1 ARSRRCPSVLLS
13 SMPLALRHR
22 PPSIPQ
28 ATYAVAD
35 VRARAQSPC
44 RSPGCW
50 GTPMPR
56 SRCGTT
62 CTSSQT
68 TSECRWISP
77 VSCVLLTPPLTLGR
91 LEANAMT
98 PKTTKPCVVAGSL
111 DLRADVAQLVEHF
124 TRNEGVPGSSP
135 GVGSPLGTLHRR
147 GFRLLGARLLRAD

>member
-50 GTPMPR
+50 DTPMPR

-68 TSECRWISP
+68 TSECRWTSP
-77 VSCVLLTPPLTLGR
+77 VSCVRLTPPLTPGR
-91 LEANAMT
+91 LEANAVT

-135 GVGSPLGTLHRR
+135 GVGFAPSLVDPDIFVRKNCPG
-147 GFRLLGARLLRAD
+147 